1 MSHELRVGDRMR
13 MSVRSRVE
21 DYPPKAKGVVRG
33 GPKDS
38 ARSGVVYYLVAMDK
52 DDPGQTTIFNAEEYS
67 GPRKL
72 DHRLSYSG
80 GPGKG

>member
-52 DDPGQTTIFNAEEYS
+52 DDPGQTTIFNADEIE
-67 GPRKL
+67 P
-72 DHRLSYSG
+72 DE
-80 GPGKG
+80 